1 MDESTGTVT
10 LEAFAARVGCH
21 FTTASRLRA
30 GERMP
35 SSETLGRI
43 VEEYGLNK
51 EEVLDLYTKGDR
63 RKFGEYLRE
72 HVFKVDSVET
82 EVNA

>member
-1 MDESTGTVT
+1 
-10 LEAFAARVGCH
+10 
-21 FTTASRLRA
+21 
-30 GERMP
+30 MP

-43 VEEYGLNK
+43 VEEYDLNK
-51 EEVLDLYTKGDR
+51 EEVLDLFTLGDR

>member
-1 MDESTGTVT
+1 
-10 LEAFAARVGCH
+10 
-21 FTTASRLRA
+21 
-30 GERMP
+30 MP

-43 VEEYGLNK
+43 VEEYDLDK

-63 RKFGEYLRE
+63 RAFGAYLRL
-72 HVFKVDSVET
+72 HVFKVDVET